1 MKRCVVP
8 VWYLLPLLLLT
19 TPFHSFAEERLL
31 LNADFE
37 TADLS
42 GWRVA
47 GDVCVAPSFCAGQPT
62 GRYWLAFSTNSWKHS
77 PITLCGGSSVEGM
90 ESVLRS
96 PYLSVPFRPDRIR
109 IDFDVKFLT
118 NENTSND
125 LGTDTFTARFLTTAG
140 PIVIMSIDN
149 SGVSP
154 ASRNLSISGDTSF
167 HESPCNPN
175 WRYETGLLHVSY
187 YRAFNAKVASR
198 MGKGPVALE
207 FLLGNHYDP
216 NFDSAAVIDNV
227 QLRIYR

>member
-1 MKRCVVP
+1 MRLAIRLC
-8 VWYLLPLLLLT
+8 LGLLFFALPLT
-19 TPFHSFAEERLL
+19 SFAEERLL
-31 LNADFE
+31 LSADFE
-37 TADLS
+37 TADLT

-47 GDVCVAPSFCAGQPT
+47 GDVCVASSFCAGQPS
-62 GRYWLAFSTNSWKHS
+62 GRYWLAFSTNSWKGD

-96 PYLSVPFRPDRIR
+96 PYLSVPFRPARIR
-109 IDFDVKFLT
+109 VDFDVKFLT
-118 NENTSND
+118 NENTATD
-125 LGTDTFTARFLTTAG
+125 LGTDTFVARLLTMAG
-140 PIVIMSIDN
+140 PVVIMSIDN

-154 ASRNLSISGDTSF
+154 TSRNLSISGETSF
-167 HESPCNPN
+167 HESACNPN

-187 YRAFNAKVASR
+187 YRGFREAVASR
-198 MGKGPVALE
+198 MAAGPVAVE

>member
-1 MKRCVVP
+1 MRCFVR
-8 VWYLLPLLLLT
+8 LLYAFLLVAI
-19 TPFHSFAEERLL
+19 PAVSFAEERLL

-62 GRYWLAFSTNSWKHS
+62 GRYWLAFSTNSWKKD

-90 ESVLRS
+90 ESALRS
-96 PYLSVPFRPDRIR
+96 PYLSLPFRPDRIR

-118 NENTSND
+118 NENTATD
-125 LGTDTFTARFLTTAG
+125 LGTDTFMARFLTMAG
-140 PIVIMSIDN
+140 PVVIMSIDN

-167 HESPCNPN
+167 HESACNPN

-187 YRAFNAKVASR
+187 YRSFREAVASR
-198 MGKGPVALE
+198 MAGGPVAIE
-207 FLLGNHYDP
+207 FLLGNHYDT
-216 NFDSAAVIDNV
+216 NFNSAAVIDNV
-227 QLRIYR
+227 KLRIYR